1 MTISAE
7 AVYLLNNR
15 MGSIARKVGLG
26 TLIQNA
32 EDVDPATFALTDAHI
47 LVGSVANLAADVA
60 VSGDVTIA
68 RTGVVTIAALAV
80 SAAKLAADAVTT
92 AKILDA
98 NVTAAKLAADSVITA
113 KILDANVTTAKIADL
128 NVTTAKIAAAGVT
141 VAKLDP
147 AVMLEGTG
155 TLTQANI
162 VGMQGTA
169 VDLIAAPGAGKI
181 IIVDEIE
188 LFHDYAVAAYAGGG
202 DVSFQYGTSLKP
214 ISVLDVLAVT
224 VASDKNYLLKPVAS
238 YGSSATAATETDL
251 STSVNMP
258 IQVTNATTAFT
269 GGDATNIFK
278 WRIRYHVVTVLT

>member
-1 MTISAE
+1 MAISAE

-26 TLIQNA
+26 TLISDA
-32 EDVDPATFALTDAHI
+32 EAVAPSVVALTDAHI

-60 VSGDVTIA
+60 MSGDMTIA
-68 RTGVVTIAALAV
+68 RTGAVTIAALAIT
-80 SAAKLAADAVTT
+80 AGKIAADAVTT

-98 NVTAAKLAADSVITA
+98 NVTTAKIADDNVTTA
-113 KILDANVTTAKIADL
+113 KILAANVTTAKIADS

-141 VAKLDP
+141 IAKLDP
-147 AVMLEGTG
+147 AVMLEATG

-224 VASDKNYLLKPVAS
+224 VASDKNYLIKPSAS
-238 YGSSATAATETDL
+238 YTSSATAATETDL
-251 STSVNMP
+251 STSVNVP
-258 IQVTNATTAFT
+258 VQVTNATTAFT